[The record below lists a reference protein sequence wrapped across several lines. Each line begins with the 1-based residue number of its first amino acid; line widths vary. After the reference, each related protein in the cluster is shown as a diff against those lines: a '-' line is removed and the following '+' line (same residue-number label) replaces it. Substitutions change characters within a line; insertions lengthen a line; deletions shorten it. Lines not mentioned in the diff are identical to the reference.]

1 MLTIYQA
8 ALVRFFSQI
17 KWGGSIVPVVL
28 AGPDRAHAQVKDWL
42 HKNKGIILSQADG
55 ETATPYPFIAVWM
68 ARFQTE
74 TLLVNPRH
82 YRIVNPQEGFGYA
95 MRKPEAVKAAVDVN
109 IYVEDLEQSNH
120 LELQIRNLFINK
132 HAWVTVDYDDP
143 RWYEPPNDVFQ
154 FARILGQQKLRLVEE
169 QLVDNTVLENSG
181 LSGKEVRM
189 TWSGEFFGWIPF
201 QPYAV
206 PVAETIEI
214 TLNDYNTGE
223 EYSSVVVAAK

>member
-1 MLTIYQA
+1 MLTIYHA

-42 HKNKGIILSQADG
+42 QDNKGITLSQAEG
-55 ETATPYPFIAVWM
+55 EMALPYPFIAVWM
-68 ARFQTE
+68 THFITNA
-74 TLLVNPRH
+74 LLVNPRH
-82 YRIVNPQEGFGYA
+82 YRIVNSQEGFGYA
-95 MRKPEAVKAAVDVN
+95 MRKPEAVTTTVDVN
-109 IYVEDLEQSNH
+109 IYVEDLEQCNH

-154 FARILGQQKLRLVEE
+154 YARILGQQKLRLVEE
-169 QLVDNTVLENSG
+169 QLVDTTTLESSG
-181 LSGKEVRM
+181 LSGKETRM
-189 TWSGEFFGWIPF
+189 TWSGKFFGWIPF

-206 PVAETIEI
+206 PVAKTIEI
-214 TLNDYNTGE
+214 ALTDYDGNE
-223 EYSSVVVAAK
+223 KYSSVVISAK